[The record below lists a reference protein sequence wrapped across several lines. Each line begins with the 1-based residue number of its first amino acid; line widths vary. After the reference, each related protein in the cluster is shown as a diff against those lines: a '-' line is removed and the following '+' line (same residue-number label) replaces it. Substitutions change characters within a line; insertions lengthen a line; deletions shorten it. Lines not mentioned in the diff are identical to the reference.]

1 MCALSFQDLF
11 FLSQDVTVGLGP
23 NGELRYPSG
32 ATGGGRVP
40 VLRHKYMLQQLRRHA
55 AEAGD
60 PLWGLSGPRDSP
72 DACGFFNDHGGS
84 WQSAYG
90 DFFLSWY
97 AGQLVGH
104 GDRALGDTPVEA
116 SAKVPFMH
124 WWHGAR
130 SRPAEAVA
138 GFYKS
143 GGKNGYSPVAKMF
156 ARRGCTVIVPG
167 MDVCMNKQHRI
178 TGSSPDQL
186 LVQIKNACRRHGARI
201 AGENASL
208 VVTHTSSFSR
218 IRSNVLTAERMR
230 PGHFTYQRMGEAF
243 FSPEHWPAF
252 VEFVRGVVCGE
263 WPDEDEDRDVADNP
277 NAMEAQP
284 V

>member
-1 MCALSFQDLF
+1 MVIDREFEMVDDLEPARLFVGLPIDTVTDGATVNSARGVTSGMRAVKLLGADGVELPVFWSVAQPESPDRFSWAGFADAFQDLF
-11 FLSQDVTVGLGP
+11 
-23 NGELRYPSG
+23 
-32 ATGGGRVP
+32 
-40 VLRHKYMLQQLRRHA
+40 
-55 AEAGD
+55 
-60 PLWGLSGPRDSP
+60 DS
-72 DACGFFNDHGGS
+72 
-84 WQSAYG
+84 
-90 DFFLSWY
+90 
-97 AGQLVGH
+97 
-104 GDRALGDTPVEA
+104 TI
-116 SAKVPFMH
+116 
-124 WWHGAR
+124 
-130 SRPAEAVA
+130 
-138 GFYKS
+138 
-143 GGKNGYSPVAKMF
+143 
-156 ARRGCTVIVPG
+156 T
-167 MDVCMNKQHRI
+167 HRI